1 MLRGLVEQLQT
12 GRLQSRLEL
21 GAYPFR
27 DNHCRR

>member
-1 MLRGLVEQLQT
+1 VLRGFVDQLQT

-21 GAYPFR
+21 GAYPFP